1 MSLFLIFLTAVS
13 CYSQVSARVSLSNGT
28 QVSIVTRSDNAS
40 PVALKTSLAPASGD
54 SFYRIFR
61 DENNLAV
68 FAYELEVA
76 RTPDGEAFRKTAKPA
91 TTDLATRF
99 PNADGGKPTPTL
111 SANLESPLLSSGQS
125 F

>member
-1 MSLFLIFLTAVS
+1 MRLFLILVFAA
-13 CYSQVSARVSLSNGT
+13 CCNAQVSARVSLSNGT
-28 QVSIVTRSDNAS
+28 QVSIATRADNGTPVT
-40 PVALKTSLAPASGD
+40 LKTSLAPASGD

-76 RTPDGEAFRKTAKPA
+76 RTADGQNFRVTARAATEAFAVKY
-91 TTDLATRF
+91 

-111 SANLESPLLSSGQS
+111 SSPLESPL
-125 F
+125 